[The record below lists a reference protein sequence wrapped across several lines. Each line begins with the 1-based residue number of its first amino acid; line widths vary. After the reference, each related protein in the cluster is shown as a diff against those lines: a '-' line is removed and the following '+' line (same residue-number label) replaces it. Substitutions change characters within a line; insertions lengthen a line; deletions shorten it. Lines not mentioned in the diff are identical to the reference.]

1 MREGS
6 LEAPTR
12 HPVNWKEKS
21 FYDESLFFNEL
32 ERVFD
37 ICHGCRRCV
46 SLCTAFPTLF
56 DLVDESSTME
66 VDGVDKKDYWK
77 VVDKCYL
84 CDMCYLSKCP
94 YVPPHEWNVDFPH
107 LMMRGKAIKFKKG
120 ESKVR
125 DKVLSSTD
133 FMGKTLAKP
142 VISNVVNASNKN
154 KIFRN
159 LLDSTFK
166 VHKHRDLPDYS
177 AYTFRGKNNNTNTIT
192 DPISPSTVP
201 SKVVLFTTCYVN
213 YNEPIIGEDFLKVLN
228 KNNIQHELLN
238 SEVCCGMPK
247 FELGDLESVE
257 KLAMKNLPLLSKYAN
272 EGYAIIS
279 LVPSCTLMFK
289 QEIPLLFADNQEFKK
304 IAQQFYDPFSYLL
317 ALNKESLLSLDFK
330 NDLGNI
336 SYHVPCHLRV
346 QNIGL
351 KTKELLELIPGTK
364 VKTIERCSGHD
375 GTWGIKTEFFK
386 DSMKIGK
393 PVFKAA
399 EQFKPDYISSDCA
412 IASRH
417 IVQGV
422 RENSKKNIEKL
433 HPISLMRLAYN
444 L

>member
-1 MREGS
+1 
-6 LEAPTR
+6 
-12 HPVNWKEKS
+12 
-21 FYDESLFFNEL
+21 
-32 ERVFD
+32 
-37 ICHGCRRCV
+37 
-46 SLCTAFPTLF
+46 
-56 DLVDESSTME
+56 
-66 VDGVDKKDYWK
+66 
-77 VVDKCYL
+77 
-84 CDMCYLSKCP
+84 
-94 YVPPHEWNVDFPH
+94 
-107 LMMRGKAIKFKKG
+107 
-120 ESKVR
+120 
-125 DKVLSSTD
+125 
-133 FMGKTLAKP
+133 
-142 VISNVVNASNKN
+142 
-154 KIFRN
+154 
-159 LLDSTFK
+159 
-166 VHKHRDLPDYS
+166 
-177 AYTFRGKNNNTNTIT
+177 
-192 DPISPSTVP
+192 
-201 SKVVLFTTCYVN
+201 
-213 YNEPIIGEDFLKVLN
+213 
-228 KNNIQHELLN
+228 
-238 SEVCCGMPK
+238 MPK

-257 KLAMKNLPLLSKYAN
+257 KLAMKNLQLLSKYAN

-317 ALNKESLLSLDFK
+317 ALNKESLLSMDFK

-399 EQFKPDYISSDCA
+399 EQFNPDYISSDCA